1 MSQSLFTLLHEEQMK
16 LSTIFQFV
24 LICIIILG
32 IVGYK
37 VPGSL
42 AAAKP
47 APTVP
52 APSPTVRAYGG
63 KFPYQLDENGL
74 FMTMV
79 ALPITFPGEY
89 VVTLTQQ
96 GSASMNAAADEF
108 NGIFSVDRMFTD
120 TFVPGFF
127 VAGLQGEP
135 GATGWV
141 QWIAAPV
148 EYGAGVE

>member
-1 MSQSLFTLLHEEQMK
+1 MKMETIGQFALLC
-16 LSTIFQFV
+16 LV
-24 LICIIILG
+24 ILG
-32 IVGYK
+32 IVGYAYT
-37 VPGSL
+37 PEP

-74 FMTMV
+74 FMKMV

>member
-1 MSQSLFTLLHEEQMK
+1 MKMETIGQFALLC
-16 LSTIFQFV
+16 LV
-24 LICIIILG
+24 ILG
-32 IVGYK
+32 IVGYAYT
-37 VPGSL
+37 PEP

-74 FMTMV
+74 FMKMV

-108 NGIFSVDRMFTD
+108 NGIFSVTD

>member
-1 MSQSLFTLLHEEQMK
+1 
-16 LSTIFQFV
+16 
-24 LICIIILG
+24 
-32 IVGYK
+32 
-37 VPGSL
+37 
-42 AAAKP
+42 
-47 APTVP
+47 
-52 APSPTVRAYGG
+52 
-63 KFPYQLDENGL
+63 
-74 FMTMV
+74 MTMV

>member
-1 MSQSLFTLLHEEQMK
+1 MKMETIGQFALLC
-16 LSTIFQFV
+16 LV
-24 LICIIILG
+24 ILG
-32 IVGYK
+32 IVGYAYT
-37 VPGSL
+37 PEP

-79 ALPITFPGEY
+79 ALHITFTGEY

-127 VAGLQGEP
+127 VAGLQGDP

-148 EYGAGVE
+148 EYGAGGE